1 MLDVEVALNDRPLSY
16 VEDDVQLPVLTPCA
30 MMFGQP
36 RLVPEESAEEGDA
49 DYQQKKRMAK
59 VSDLYRE
66 RIRSIKT
73 VLFFIVSVSL
83 LSGETVPTTER
94 LSITFTLNG
103 KREFVPGGQ
112 VSSLLVV
119 YCSLFLHLN

>member
-1 MLDVEVALNDRPLSY
+1 MDIIGCRFQEV
-16 VEDDVQLPVLTPCA
+16 
-30 MMFGQP
+30 M
-36 RLVPEESAEEGDA
+36 
-49 DYQQKKRMAK
+49 YQQKKHMAK

-103 KREFVPGGQ
+103 KREFVPRDQ

>member
-1 MLDVEVALNDRPLSY
+1 MSFSRSDV
-16 VEDDVQLPVLTPCA
+16 
-30 MMFGQP
+30 
-36 RLVPEESAEEGDA
+36 SA
-49 DYQQKKRMAK
+49 KKHMAR

-66 RIRSIKT
+66 GVRSIKT

-83 LSGETVPTTER
+83 LSGETVPTTGR

-103 KREFVPGGQ
+103 KREFVPRDQ

>member
-1 MLDVEVALNDRPLSY
+1 MDIIGCRFQEV
-16 VEDDVQLPVLTPCA
+16 
-30 MMFGQP
+30 M
-36 RLVPEESAEEGDA
+36 
-49 DYQQKKRMAK
+49 YQQKKHMAK
-59 VSDLYRE
+59 ASDLYRE

-94 LSITFTLNG
+94 LSMITFTLNG
-103 KREFVPGGQ
+103 KREFVPRDQ
-112 VSSLLVV
+112 VSSFLVV

>member
-1 MLDVEVALNDRPLSY
+1 MDIIGCRFQEV
-16 VEDDVQLPVLTPCA
+16 
-30 MMFGQP
+30 M
-36 RLVPEESAEEGDA
+36 
-49 DYQQKKRMAK
+49 YQQEKHMAK

-103 KREFVPGGQ
+103 KREFVPRDQ

>member
-1 MLDVEVALNDRPLSY
+1 MDIIGCRFQEV
-16 VEDDVQLPVLTPCA
+16 
-30 MMFGQP
+30 M
-36 RLVPEESAEEGDA
+36 
-49 DYQQKKRMAK
+49 YQQKKHMAR

-66 RIRSIKT
+66 RVRSIKT

-103 KREFVPGGQ
+103 KREFVPRDQ

-119 YCSLFLHLN
+119 NCSLFLHLN

>member
-1 MLDVEVALNDRPLSY
+1 MSFSRSDV
-16 VEDDVQLPVLTPCA
+16 
-30 MMFGQP
+30 
-36 RLVPEESAEEGDA
+36 SA
-49 DYQQKKRMAK
+49 KKHMAR

-66 RIRSIKT
+66 RVRSIKT

-103 KREFVPGGQ
+103 KREFVPRDQ
-112 VSSLLVV
+112 VSSSLVV

>member
-1 MLDVEVALNDRPLSY
+1 MDIIGCRFQEV
-16 VEDDVQLPVLTPCA
+16 
-30 MMFGQP
+30 M
-36 RLVPEESAEEGDA
+36 
-49 DYQQKKRMAK
+49 YQQKKHMAR

-66 RIRSIKT
+66 RVRSIKT

-103 KREFVPGGQ
+103 KREFVPRDQ

-119 YCSLFLHLN
+119 YCSLLLHLN